1 MTMTSRRPDPDRRR
15 AQETPIPASAG
26 AARAAWRSARG
37 RRGAIVGTVAAA
49 SAVLAGMLVPAAA
62 NAADP
67 APTSLVAP
75 VTVAT
80 TTGKAPG
87 LPAQVAVN
95 TAAGQQSE
103 AVTWNLTGYTFSRAY
118 QTYSVVGNVNGL
130 AVTAQVEVVPPS
142 SVYFVDSGMNASTA
156 AYDSVSK
163 VLGDSLQN
171 KVADQQFTGSATWGY
186 VNDQNAY
193 VAQRGSTS
201 TDKYATGL
209 YALGAGSTSKPII
222 YDLPLGAG
230 TYTVTAGFQEW
241 WNNRDLNVSMVAADG
256 TTTPIATGLL
266 ISTAGG
272 SLGPSKTMV
281 TGQFTVTPA
290 QAAAGDEKL
299 QVTIG
304 GQSGAPVISW
314 FGIAAG
320 AVSIDTAP
328 YVVAA
333 PTANVAGG
341 VYKDAQKVTLQTTTP
356 NSVIYYTTDGS
367 TASATNGT
375 LASGPITVSQSETI
389 DAVAFSDGTASKDTQ
404 VAYDIEPDPASYAAI
419 PNGRTWYDTSGNP
432 IQAHGGGVIK
442 VGSWYYWIG
451 ENKSDNTT
459 KFSALSMYKSQDLT
473 NWTFDHDVL
482 TASSAAALADCNI
495 ERPKIVYD
503 AQTKT
508 FVLWAHWERASD
520 YSASHLMVATSSSV
534 DGDYTFQHDFRPGAG
549 QVTSA
554 DADPTYTGGD
564 DLWGYGSRD
573 FTVYQDPSSG
583 EAYIVSTQNGT
594 DMRVYRLIDGDT
606 DVDWQ
611 DSYVLFAGQRREAP
625 ALVKVGDYY
634 FVFTSSQSGWYPNQA
649 MYAYTKNIAD
659 PNGWSALKPV
669 GNNTTFYSQPT
680 SIVTV
685 QAKGGTQYLYAG
697 DHWNPETLGAS
708 TYVWLPLD
716 FTGTDGAGP
725 GVSMSYQPTLGFA
738 SKTGLTTSP
747 AVQLVSQGK
756 PATASSTV
764 AGHPAGDAVDGNV
777 FNLNTSGDD
786 TNFFQ
791 PSTVPYTW
799 QVDLGRTFDLSRVDL
814 SWRSYNGSETYS
826 GYTVEGST
834 NGTDWTRIAS
844 RLANRSTGFTSDGLS
859 GSYRYVRV
867 SVSKVVN
874 DHNGNEADW
883 AAGLVEVQVY
893 AIPVAQSITFRPLHD
908 AALSTGSF
916 ALSAV
921 ASSGEPVS
929 YTASGTCTVSGSTVQ
944 LTAVGTCKITAGQ
957 AGGDG
962 YTAASSVTRPFDV
975 VKG

>member
-1 MTMTSRRPDPDRRR
+1 MHPTPGSVIDLGARRRRPLGSRLPRSRR
-15 AQETPIPASAG
+15 AILG
-26 AARAAWRSARG
+26 A
-37 RRGAIVGTVAAA
+37 VVTA
-49 SAVLAGMLVPAAA
+49 SAVLAGTLVPVAAS
-62 NAADP
+62 AADQT
-67 APTSLVAP
+67 PTSLVTP

-80 TTGKAPG
+80 TTGKAPS
-87 LPAQVAVN
+87 LPAHVAVN
-95 TAAGQQSE
+95 TASGQQTE
-103 AVTWNLTGYTFSRAY
+103 AVEWNLAGYTFSRAY
-118 QTYSVVGNVNGL
+118 QTYSVVGTVNGL

-142 SVYFVDSGMNASTA
+142 SVYFVDSGMQTSTP
-156 AYDSVSK
+156 AYDSVAS
-163 VLGDSLQN
+163 VLHGTLQN
-171 KVADQQFTGSATWGY
+171 TVADQQFTGSATWGY

-201 TDKYATGL
+201 TDKYASGL

-222 YDLPLGAG
+222 YDLPLTAG

-241 WNNRDLNVSMVAADG
+241 WNNRDLNVAMVAADG
-256 TTTPIATGLL
+256 TTTPIATGVL
-266 ISTAGG
+266 ISTANG
-272 SLGPSKTMV
+272 SLGPSTTMV
-281 TGQFTVTPA
+281 TGQFTVTAA
-290 QAAAGDEKL
+290 QAAAGPEKL

-328 YVVAA
+328 FVVAA
-333 PTANVAGG
+333 PTVSVAGG

-356 NSVIYYTTDGS
+356 SSVIYYTTDGS
-367 TASATNGT
+367 SASATNGT
-375 LASGPITVSQSETI
+375 LYSGPITVSKSETL
-389 DAVAFSDGTASKDTQ
+389 DAIAFSDGTASKDTQ
-404 VAYDIEPDPASYAAI
+404 VAYDIEPDPASYSAI
-419 PNGRTWYDTSGNP
+419 PNEHTWYDTSGDP

-459 KFSALSMYKSQDLT
+459 KFSALSMYKSKDLT

-503 AQTKT
+503 TQTKT
-508 FVLWAHWERASD
+508 FVLWAHWEQTGN
-520 YSASHLMVATSSSV
+520 YSASHLMVATSSTV
-534 DGDYTFQHDFRPGAG
+534 DGDYRFQRDFRPGAG
-549 QVTSA
+549 YVTSA

-573 FTVYQDPSSG
+573 FTVYQDPTSG

-594 DMRVYRLIDGDT
+594 DMRVYKLIDGDT

-649 MYAYTKNIAD
+649 MYSYTKDISD

-716 FTGTDGAGP
+716 FTGIDGAAP
-725 GVSMSYQPTLGFA
+725 AVSMDYRPTLGFDT
-738 SKTGLTTSP
+738 KTGLATSP
-747 AVQLVSQGK
+747 SVQLVSQGK
-756 PATASSTV
+756 PAVASSTA
-764 AGHPAGDAVDGNV
+764 AGHPAADAVDGDV
-777 FNLNTSGDD
+777 VNLNTSGDD
-786 TNFFQ
+786 TNFFE
-791 PSTVPYTW
+791 PSIVPYTW
-799 QVDLGRTFDLSRVDL
+799 QVDLGRSFDLSRVDL

-826 GYTVEGST
+826 GYTIEGSADGNT
-834 NGTDWTRIAS
+834 WVRIVS
-844 RLANRSTGFTSDGLS
+844 RLANRSTGFTSDDLA

-883 AAGLVEVQVY
+883 AAGIVEAQVY
-893 AIPVAQSITFRPLHD
+893 AKPVAQTIAFAPLRTRVSGTADFAVD
-908 AALSTGSF
+908 AT
-916 ALSAV
+916 
-921 ASSGEPVS
+921 ASSGEAVS
-929 YTASGTCTVSGSTVQ
+929 FSAAGACTVTGTTVH
-944 LTAVGTCKITAGQ
+944 LTHVGICSITATQPGG
-957 AGGDG
+957 AGFL
-962 YTAASSVTRPFDV
+962 AARPVTRSFIVLPRLWHLR
-975 VKG
+975 